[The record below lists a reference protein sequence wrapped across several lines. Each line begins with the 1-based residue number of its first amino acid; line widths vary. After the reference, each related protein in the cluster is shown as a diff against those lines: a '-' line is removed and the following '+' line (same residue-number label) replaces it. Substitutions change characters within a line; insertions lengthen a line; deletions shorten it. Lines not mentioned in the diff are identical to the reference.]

1 MNLVE
6 QLGLFGVFLAGLI
19 PLMEEAAVIAGILFG
34 LDPVL
39 TVLFAVLG
47 NTITIV
53 IFAYGASAIRSWIM
67 KKRELKGKEPESPRL
82 EKALKA
88 FDKYGIYGLGL
99 LGPALIGTQFAAL
112 GAVAAGV
119 KPLKASIVVTV
130 GMIVWIVAFAWV
142 LVVLGFTLR

>member
-19 PLMEEAAVIAGILFG
+19 PWMEEAAVIAGILFG

-53 IFAYGASAIRSWIM
+53 IFAYGASGIRSWIM
-67 KKRELKGKEPESPRL
+67 KKREQKGKEPESPRL
-82 EKALKA
+82 AKALKA

>member
-19 PLMEEAAVIAGILFG
+19 PWMEEAAVIAGILFG

-67 KKRELKGKEPESPRL
+67 KKREQKSKEPESPRL

>member
-1 MNLVE
+1 MNIE

-19 PLMEEAAVIAGILFG
+19 PWMEEAAVIAGILFG

-67 KKRELKGKEPESPRL
+67 KKREQKGKEPESPRL

>member
-1 MNLVE
+1 MNVE
-6 QLGLFGVFLAGLI
+6 QLGFFGVFIAGLI
-19 PLMEEAAVIAGILFG
+19 PWMEEAGVTAGILFG
-34 LDPVL
+34 LDPIL

-47 NTITIV
+47 NAITIV
-53 IFAYGASAIRSWIM
+53 VFAYGASAIRNWIM
-67 KKRELKGKEPESPRL
+67 KRREKKGKHPESPRL

-88 FDKYGIYGLGL
+88 FDKYGIYGLAL

-119 KPLKASIVVTV
+119 KPLKVSIVVTV

-142 LVVLGFTLR
+142 LVALGFAIR

>member
-1 MNLVE
+1 MNIE

-19 PLMEEAAVIAGILFG
+19 PWMEEAAVIAGILFG

-39 TVLFAVLG
+39 TVFFAVLG

-67 KKRELKGKEPESPRL
+67 KKREQKGKQPESPRL

>member
-19 PLMEEAAVIAGILFG
+19 PWMEEAAVIAGILFG

-67 KKRELKGKEPESPRL
+67 KKREQKGKEPESPRL

>member
-1 MNLVE
+1 MNLE

-19 PLMEEAAVIAGILFG
+19 PWMEEGAIMTGILFG

-47 NTITIV
+47 NAITIV
-53 IFAYGASAIRSWIM
+53 VFAYGASAIRNWIM
-67 KKRELKGKEPESPRL
+67 RKREKKGKEPESPSL
-82 EKALKA
+82 AKALKA
-88 FDKYGIYGLGL
+88 FDKYGIYGLAL

-119 KPLKASIVVTV
+119 KPLKASIVITV
-130 GMIVWIVAFAWV
+130 GMVVWIIAFAWV
-142 LVVLGFTLR
+142 LVVLGFALR